1 VGGGVEGFHPKGW
14 GEFGMEEK
22 GTYDVICCAKKTL
35 ILAIPWGCMWTRETE
50 RDAMGGEKIE
60 EGRSDKFATVVTLH
74 ALNGYMKLSLDKRKE
89 AL

>member
-1 VGGGVEGFHPKGW
+1 
-14 GEFGMEEK
+14 
-22 GTYDVICCAKKTL
+22 
-35 ILAIPWGCMWTRETE
+35 MWTRETE